1 MNLLK
6 RTKKGEDGR
15 CTAVTLG
22 RQSRGGLEAL
32 SRPLPLGRCELELY
46 DALRTSVPIIDAAI
60 CKLVRL
66 VGGLQVECD
75 DPRAQI
81 RLERFL
87 REVKVG
93 PASYGISAFLS
104 AYFDDLLTY
113 GTALGEIVPTADR
126 SGMGALY
133 NANLYDLEIE
143 AGSNPLDTAIF
154 VKNIGGR
161 TPVRDKSLILMSA
174 LNPSAGQVSGNSL
187 LKGLPFVSSIL
198 MKIFNT
204 VGVNWERLGNV
215 RFAVT
220 CKQDGD
226 AFDRVGAG
234 RRAEEI
240 ATAWQNAMSD
250 SGEVRDFV
258 AVGDVE
264 IKVIGAD
271 NPVLDSEV
279 PVRQLLE
286 QIVAKLGLPPFMLG
300 LSWSSTE
307 RMSSQQADILTSE
320 LEYYRS
326 LLEPVVLKICRT
338 WMTLNGFSSGFHVV
352 WNDINLQDEVEEAK
366 AELYRAQAR
375 QILAGLEKK

>member
-6 RTKKGEDGR
+6 RNKKEEGGAGA
-15 CTAVTLG
+15 AVTLG
-22 RQSRGGLEAL
+22 RKSKGGFGAL
-32 SRPLPLGRCELELY
+32 DRPLPLGRCELELY
-46 DALRTSVPIIDAAI
+46 DTMREAVPIIDAAI
-60 CKLVRL
+60 GKIVRL
-66 VGGLQVECD
+66 VGGFQVECD
-75 DPRAQI
+75 DRRAQMQ
-81 RLERFL
+81 LARFL

-93 PASYGISAFLS
+93 PVSYGIDAFLS
-104 AYFDDLLTY
+104 AYLDDLLTY
-113 GTALGEIVPTADR
+113 GTALGEIVPTVDR
-126 SGMGALY
+126 SGIGALY

-143 AGSNPLDTAIF
+143 AGSTPLDTAIF

-174 LNPSAGQVSGNSL
+174 LNPSAGQVTGNSL
-187 LKGLPFVSSIL
+187 LRGLPFVSSVL

-204 VGVNWERLGNV
+204 IGVNWERLGNV
-215 RFAVT
+215 RFSVT
-220 CKQDGD
+220 CKQEGD
-226 AFDRVGAG
+226 ALDRVGAG

-271 NPVLDSEV
+271 NPVLDSSV

-326 LLEPVVLKICRT
+326 ILEPVILKICRI
-338 WMTLNGFSSGFHVV
+338 WLAASGFACGFGVV
-352 WNDINLQDEVEEAK
+352 WNDISLQDEVEEAK

-375 QILAGLEKK
+375 QILAGFERE

>member
-6 RTKKGEDGR
+6 RIKKDGGGAH
-15 CTAVTLG
+15 TAVTLG
-22 RQSRGGLEAL
+22 RRSNGGFGAL
-32 SRPLPLGRCELELY
+32 DRPLPLGRCELELY
-46 DALRTSVPIIDAAI
+46 DALREAVPIIDAAI

-66 VGGLQVECD
+66 VGGFRVECD
-75 DPRAQI
+75 DQRAQTQ
-81 RLERFL
+81 LERFL

-93 PASYGISAFLS
+93 PASYGINAFLS
-104 AYFDDLLTY
+104 AYFSDLLTY

-126 SGMGALY
+126 SGIGALY

-161 TPVRDKSLILMSA
+161 IPVRDKSLILMSV
-174 LNPSAGQVSGNSL
+174 LNPSAGQATGNSL
-187 LKGLPFVSSIL
+187 LRGLPFVSSVL

-204 VGVNWERLGNV
+204 IGINWERLGNV

-220 CKQDGD
+220 CKQEGD
-226 AFDRVGAG
+226 ALDRVGAG

-271 NPVLDSEV
+271 NPVLDSSI

-286 QIVAKLGLPPFMLG
+286 QIVAKLGIPPFMLG

-320 LEYYRS
+320 LEHYRA
-326 LLEPVVLKICRT
+326 LLEPVVLKICGV
-338 WMTLNGFSSGFHVV
+338 WLAENGFSCGFGMV
-352 WNDINLQDEVEEAK
+352 WNDISLQDEVEESK
-366 AELYRAQAR
+366 AALYRAQAQ
-375 QILAGLEKK
+375 QILAGLEGK